1 MQVGIRAK
9 LFLGFGVVLALLAV
23 VGISSLVQVQRA
35 NVALQQMAEREMAAV
50 EAALLVQNTVRTI
63 ERDLHRGPLAPAD
76 QTGIQWQASYES
88 AVQQFR
94 IQRDRLAGLLTSEAG
109 QLKLGRLDAMWE
121 NWTPV
126 RERAAEVGPTNLNAA
141 REVLFSP
148 GAQWAVEA
156 IGQAVD
162 DLVAYQTEAA
172 AAAVQ
177 QAQDAAARV
186 RLLVLASI
194 AGAMLIGFAIT
205 WLMARHIGGGVAQ
218 VTAAARGLAVGNL
231 DQRLDIRSRDEIGQ
245 MADAM
250 RATVAYQR
258 EIAAVAEAIA
268 NGDLARPVPV
278 HSSEDVLGNAVQR
291 MATNLR
297 GLVGEV
303 RESAED
309 VAGTSQR
316 LSAAAGQATQAVQQ
330 VAVAV
335 QQVAQGAQEQAQAAQ
350 GANRQ
355 IEQLVHVI
363 DQVAQGAQ
371 EQARAAAAASAT
383 ADEMAT
389 EIAAMAQTVQSVA
402 DASQHVRASAEAGA
416 RAVQQTVAGMGT
428 VRTVVARAAEA
439 VEGLGKLGERI
450 GVVVE
455 TIDDIA
461 EQTNLLALNAAIEAA
476 RAGEHG
482 RGFAV
487 VADEVRKLAERSQR
501 ETKTIA
507 ELIREVQASTR
518 EAVAAMT
525 QGAQQVEAGSVEADQ
540 AGQALTAIL
549 EAVEQTTRQIEEV
562 AAAAN
567 RIADRSRVV
576 SDAIASISAVA
587 EQATAGA
594 AEMAAAAGRVE
605 EAAGGIAAVSEEH
618 SASAEE
624 MSASTQEMSAQVE
637 EMTAQATE
645 LADTARQLRELVARF
660 RLEAEADAG
669 TVIPRRRADDWG
681 TPRAAQVRSA

>member
-1 MQVGIRAK
+1 
-9 LFLGFGVVLALLAV
+9 
-23 VGISSLVQVQRA
+23 
-35 NVALQQMAEREMAAV
+35 
-50 EAALLVQNTVRTI
+50 
-63 ERDLHRGPLAPAD
+63 
-76 QTGIQWQASYES
+76 
-88 AVQQFR
+88 
-94 IQRDRLAGLLTSEAG
+94 
-109 QLKLGRLDAMWE
+109 
-121 NWTPV
+121 
-126 RERAAEVGPTNLNAA
+126 
-141 REVLFSP
+141 VLFSP

-402 DASQHVRASAEAGA
+402 DASQLCGPQPKRARGRFSRPL
-416 RAVQQTVAGMGT
+416 RAWAPC
-428 VRTVVARAAEA
+428 A
-439 VEGLGKLGERI
+439 
-450 GVVVE
+450 
-455 TIDDIA
+455 
-461 EQTNLLALNAAIEAA
+461 
-476 RAGEHG
+476 
-482 RGFAV
+482 
-487 VADEVRKLAERSQR
+487 
-501 ETKTIA
+501 
-507 ELIREVQASTR
+507 
-518 EAVAAMT
+518 
-525 QGAQQVEAGSVEADQ
+525 
-540 AGQALTAIL
+540 
-549 EAVEQTTRQIEEV
+549 
-562 AAAAN
+562 
-567 RIADRSRVV
+567 
-576 SDAIASISAVA
+576 
-587 EQATAGA
+587 
-594 AEMAAAAGRVE
+594 
-605 EAAGGIAAVSEEH
+605 
-618 SASAEE
+618 
-624 MSASTQEMSAQVE
+624 
-637 EMTAQATE
+637 
-645 LADTARQLRELVARF
+645 
-660 RLEAEADAG
+660 
-669 TVIPRRRADDWG
+669 PW
-681 TPRAAQVRSA
+681 